1 MRSKPP
7 QDFRAFASLQHKHA
21 CAVLED
27 NCIHFKKSLYTSLVD
42 FSYLHLLTDN
52 RGVYSAKSKID
63 AIIRHICT
71 RLANPTA

>member
-1 MRSKPP
+1 MPAQFLRII
-7 QDFRAFASLQHKHA
+7 AS
-21 CAVLED
+21 
-27 NCIHFKKSLYTSLVD
+27 ISKKSLYTNLVD

-71 RLANPTA
+71 RLANPTAYTGYSTDKYTPYEE